1 MNSSP
6 LSRTATLLLRSL
18 RAQQGQWISGA
29 VLCRQL
35 QVSRTAVWKHIGALK
50 TFGYRIESS
59 PRRGY
64 LLREIPDRLVPQE
77 LREGLQTT
85 VIGRAEIHY
94 FPCTESTNRQAKTL
108 AGGGAPSGTLVL
120 AEEQTAGRGR
130 RGRSWFS
137 PPGAGIYLSVILRP
151 DITPQEA
158 PRFALATAA
167 AVAAA
172 VQETTLVETRI
183 KWPNDILAGGRKL
196 GGILTEA
203 VLEMDR
209 VEYLIIGL
217 GLNVNLDRIDF
228 PQDLRETAT
237 SIQAETGRWTSKD
250 PILFRGGDSNLYA
263 YALGD
268 PVNRTD
274 ASGLEDRELF
284 SSEEDA
290 AMTALRSINWLSV
303 AWNREFAG
311 IVCYKD
317 GMYYHT
323 FPVIY
328 EENHAYVRASCDAG
342 WTPTAY
348 YHTHGDNT
356 CEDDCSRPDEPTSP
370 QDKVSA
376 EELEINGY
384 RANAYNEVEGY
395 YPAST
400 MGEFGAAGELV
411 YLGAL

>member
-1 MNSSP
+1 VNSSP

-237 SIQAETGRWTSKD
+237 SIQAETGRWTSRIVLTRRILESLETTYHEYRQRGFA
-250 PILFRGGDSNLYA
+250 PILQRWEALTEMKGRRVAVDVMGRTYTGEVTHFDADGCLVIREAGGEA
-263 YALGD
+263 M
-268 PVNRTD
+268 R
-274 ASGLEDRELF
+274 LF
-284 SSEEDA
+284 S
-290 AMTALRSINWLSV
+290 
-303 AWNREFAG
+303 
-311 IVCYKD
+311 
-317 GMYYHT
+317 
-323 FPVIY
+323 
-328 EENHAYVRASCDAG
+328 
-342 WTPTAY
+342 
-348 YHTHGDNT
+348 GDVN
-356 CEDDCSRPDEPTSP
+356 
-370 QDKVSA
+370 
-376 EELEINGY
+376 
-384 RANAYNEVEGY
+384 
-395 YPAST
+395 
-400 MGEFGAAGELV
+400 
-411 YLGAL
+411 YLG